1 MEGMECGVEA
11 EAEAEAEEG
20 EEEVVDEHADH
31 WVARNCQKLCHFI
44 SGIGIFFRSLINSF
58 ISELN

>member
-1 MEGMECGVEA
+1 MHTRMEGMECGV

-44 SGIGIFFRSLINSF
+44 GHRYIF
-58 ISELN
+58 